1 MKRSIGGLLIAIMAF
16 TVIALNSDV
25 VRATSISLGAAKD
38 NTLFEN
44 ADGNLSSGAG
54 PHVYSGLTGHQDD
67 FNIRRSLLAFDI
79 VGSIPAG
86 STINSAELTL
96 EMTKKQAAAGPMLT
110 GLHCLTSDWGEGASV
125 SPAGAGATALAGDAT
140 WLHTFSAGS
149 LWGTAGGDFAVAASA
164 TLSVDAL
171 GSYTWGSTA
180 AFVADVQDML
190 DNPGTDFG
198 WVLRGDEA
206 TEHSARQFGSRENG
220 TEANR
225 PVLLIDYTE
234 VPEPSTLALLLGAGL
249 VGLVSRRNQLKRN
262 KK

>member
-16 TVIALNSDV
+16 TVIASNVDI

-54 PHVYSGLTGHQDD
+54 QHVYSGLTGHQDG
-67 FNIRRSLLAFDI
+67 FNIRRSLLAFD
-79 VGSIPAG
+79 VVDSIPAG
-86 STINSAELTL
+86 ATINSAELTL
-96 EMTKKQAAAGPMLT
+96 EMTKKQIAAGPMLT
-110 GLHCLTSDWGEGASV
+110 GLHRLTSDWGEGASV
-125 SPAGAGATALAGDAT
+125 SPAGAGTVAAAGDAT
-140 WLHTFSAGS
+140 WLHTFSPGS
-149 LWGTAGGDFAVAASA
+149 LWGTAGGDFAAAASA

-198 WVLRGDEA
+198 WALIGNEA
-206 TEHSARQFGSRENG
+206 VPTTARQFGSREN
-220 TEANR
+220 ANAAFR
-225 PVLLIDYTE
+225 PTLLIDYTE
-234 VPEPSTLALLLGAGL
+234 MPEPSTLALMLGAGL
-249 VGLVSRRNQLKRN
+249 VGLMSGRNRFKRD